1 MYLHLLCSLLL
12 FSRSVVSNHLQPHG
26 LQHSRLPCPPLSP
39 GFCPNS
45 CPLSQWCHPTI
56 SSSVALFSSCLLSFP
71 TSGSFP
77 VSWLS
82 ISGGQSIGASASA
95 SALVLPMN
103 IQSWFPLGLTGLS
116 PCYPKD
122 SQEFSPVTQFKSIS
136 FSVLSLLYGPT
147 LTSIQK
153 YWKNHSLDNLDLCWQ
168 RSLLFN
174 MLSRFVI
181 AFLPRS
187 KGFLIPWLQSPSAVV
202 LESKKIKSATVSI
215 FPIYLP
221 WSDGTRCH
229 DLGFFNVEF

>member
-136 FSVLSLLYGPT
+136 SSVLSLLMVQLSHPYMITGKATLWLDGPLSAKCCLCFLMCFLGGSWLFFQRASVFYVMAAVT
-147 LTSIQK
+147 IHSIIGAQE
-153 YWKNHSLDNLDLCWQ
+153 NEFVSFHS
-168 RSLLFN
+168 
-174 MLSRFVI
+174 
-181 AFLPRS
+181 
-187 KGFLIPWLQSPSAVV
+187 
-202 LESKKIKSATVSI
+202 

-221 WSDGTRCH
+221 RNDRTGCQ
-229 DLGFFNVEF
+229 DLRFLKVKF

>member
-1 MYLHLLCSLLL
+1 M
-12 FSRSVVSNHLQPHG
+12 SNPLQPHG
-26 LQHSRLPCPPLSP
+26 LQHARLPCPPLSP

-56 SSSVALFSSCLLSFP
+56 SPSVALFSSCLLSFP

-95 SALVLPMN
+95 LVLPMN

-122 SQEFSPVTQFKSIS
+122 SQESSPVTQFKSINS
-136 FSVLSLLYGPT
+136 SVLSLLYGPT

-187 KGFLIPWLQSPSAVV
+187 KGFLISWLQSPSAVV
-202 LESKKIKSATVSI
+202 LESKKIKSATISI
-215 FPIYLP
+215 FPIYLL

-229 DLGFFNVEF
+229 DLGFLNVEF